1 MVPVRKPKD
10 DGYPERCG
18 DGGVGSCCRSAAG
31 SSVQWL
37 WSCAQLRETLL
48 LVISPSLSCCQ
59 QTREMQV
66 SCSRLVICF
75 APRGPDH
82 AGTGVRWVTQHVCW
96 CRGLRGCDGPSVGTL
111 CTTQGHSRG
120 F

>member
-18 DGGVGSCCRSAAG
+18 DDGVGSCHRSTAG

-48 LVISPSLSCCQ
+48 LVISPSLSFCQ

-66 SCSRLVICF
+66 SCSHLVACF
-75 APRGPDH
+75 CSTGSGPHWHRRPLGH
-82 AGTGVRWVTQHVCW
+82 AARSLVQRS
-96 CRGLRGCDGPSVGTL
+96 LRV
-111 CTTQGHSRG
+111 
-120 F
+120 